1 MQLIALIITLL
12 LLAHAKAQLQLDSD
26 AELLP
31 GSDVEADS
39 QPEPIAE
46 QDRSNCPSSC
56 SCQYAA
62 YNELP
67 IARWINHMT
76 SSDNDADST
85 LEDTDFLMLSK
96 IKLATCLL
104 QDEHETQELFNALP
118 LDLQALILL
127 HGGNAESQLT
137 MNTSSLRG
145 LNQLM
150 TLEIRGNGITTLII
164 DEPLE
169 FLQHANFE
177 ALRLQASDRLKRP
190 KYSKLPSDDYEYKP
204 PRDVAANEVTPKY
217 ELQFESDDVVEIMS
231 YEQHVERLKQTR
243 MPSFYGWSRL
253 EVLRIHSCNF
263 NELHWQMFDG
273 LTQLHHLSLERNGIE
288 ELQPF
293 AFSGAPHLRS
303 LSLAHNAVARL
314 YYLGLAGLLELE
326 TLNLSDNRLER
337 LSESSF
343 PPLPHLLKADLR
355 QNPIMYILPATF
367 WVMNDTRELQLGS
380 ELAALELRSW
390 NSYGQFDSLH
400 KLRTLRLGNV
410 STASLEQGVFK
421 GLHAV
426 EQLTLRGN
434 ILSVQF
440 DAFAGME
447 QLRELDMSH
456 CGITELSMD
465 AFMGAKQL
473 QLLNLSHN
481 NLTHVPN
488 GLLDEQTQ
496 LEMVQLQNNQ
506 LTTLPTSFFLQPR
519 LRVAR
524 LDQNPWQCSCDMS
537 NWKPRMTNTI
547 RLPSVRSCV
556 RDLNGQEILC
566 RHVVGYETD
575 KNLVPRCA
583 NHNGRSVYYVLRKQ
597 LHCGATRIFGHSKGS
612 STRGLPHWRKIEL
625 QQQQQRQQ
633 QKPKQK
639 RKQHKKP
646 RKSHGSQ
653 RNSLHFVLSHQK
665 EPQQKQQQQQQ
676 HEASLSQEMSNEI

>member
-1 MQLIALIITLL
+1 
-12 LLAHAKAQLQLDSD
+12 
-26 AELLP
+26 
-31 GSDVEADS
+31 
-39 QPEPIAE
+39 EPIVE
-46 QDRSNCPSSC
+46 QDRSSCPSSC

-62 YNELP
+62 FNELP

-76 SSDNDADST
+76 SSNNDDAPLD
-85 LEDTDFLMLSK
+85 EADFLMPAK

-104 QDEHETQELFNALP
+104 QEERETHELFNALP
-118 LDLQALILL
+118 IDLQALILL
-127 HGGNAESQLT
+127 HGGSSESQLL

-217 ELQFESDDVVEIMS
+217 ELQFELEEAVEIMS
-231 YEQHVERLKQTR
+231 YEQHVELLKQTR

-253 EVLRIHSCNF
+253 EVLRIHSCQL

-293 AFSGAPHLRS
+293 AFSGAPHLKS

-314 YYLGLAGLLELE
+314 YYLGLAGLLQLE
-326 TLNLSDNRLER
+326 SLNLADNRLER

-343 PPLPHLLKADLR
+343 PPLPHLRKADLR

-367 WVMNDTRELQLGS
+367 WVMNDTRELLLGS

-390 NSYGQFDSLH
+390 HSYGQFDSLL

-410 STASLEQGVFK
+410 TTASLEQGVFK
-421 GLHAV
+421 GLHAL
-426 EQLTLRGN
+426 EQLTLRGY
-434 ILSVQF
+434 IASVQF

-456 CGITELSMD
+456 CSIAELSMD

-496 LEMVQLQNNQ
+496 LELVQLQHNQ
-506 LTTLPTSFFLQPR
+506 LTTLPSSFFLQPR

-524 LDQNPWQCSCDMS
+524 LDQNPWQCSCEMS

-547 RLPSVRSCV
+547 RLPSVRRCV
-556 RDLNGQEILC
+556 HDLHGQEISC
-566 RHVVGYETD
+566 RHVVDYETD
-575 KNLVPRCA
+575 KTLVPRCA

-597 LHCGATRIFGHSKGS
+597 LHCGTPRIFGHSKAS
-612 STRGLPHWRKIEL
+612 RTRGLPHWRKLEL
-625 QQQQQRQQ
+625 QQQQKPQPHL
-633 QKPKQK
+633 KPKRKHQ
-639 RKQHKKP
+639 RKQHKP
-646 RKSHGSQ
+646 HGAQ
-653 RNSLHFVLSHQK
+653 RNSLEFVLR
-665 EPQQKQQQQQQ
+665 QQKQKPQQN
-676 HEASLSQEMSNEI
+676 EASLSQEMSNEI